1 MGRTEPS
8 IGRPPAAFR
17 KDVRAKKAKA
27 TINKVIPSLL
37 PGNPRAQKGIDKARL
52 VNPDIALWKAYE
64 EETAKEKEQQSKDK
78 KSARRKSKEMEGE
91 QIGNSVKKESADQ
104 AKSSIDQKP
113 DEQAKSVTLEE
124 PKLPRISLRMVDT
137 LTAARDLLEIEL
149 SSGDKVKVDLGNKF
163 ARVGI
168 LNMGSPL
175 SPGGGSLNGANS
187 QEESLCMR
195 TTLYPSLKDEW
206 YRIPELSAIYTPDV
220 LVFRDE
226 EAEDLDKKD
235 RFYVDCITAAMIRG
249 PEFHMDEEGIPR
261 YSNRK
266 DIEMVHRKIRMV
278 MRICVQ
284 MKIKRIVLGAWGC
297 GAHGN
302 PVQHLAMTWRQVLR
316 PIIENPKQ
324 NLSNAEKLKQKERWE
339 QIEEIVFAIK
349 DPNVADAFAAGFGEE
364 ELEFPDEDE
373 EEEEDEVEGEVKYT
387 DSALDQQQELRNKI
401 EELEMR
407 IRYRATDPKMK
418 AGLEAVLKGL
428 QKQLA
433 DS

>member
-64 EETAKEKEQQSKDK
+64 EEMEKEKQSKDK
-78 KSARRKSKEMEGE
+78 KHKRKDSKDMEPDDQVEVSA
-91 QIGNSVKKESADQ
+91 KKESDYQ
-104 AKSSIDQKP
+104 AKPEAPQ
-113 DEQAKSVTLEE
+113 EE
-124 PKLPRISLRMVDT
+124 KVPRISLRVADT
-137 LTAARDLLEIEL
+137 LTVARDLLEIEL

-168 LNMGSPL
+168 LNMSSPL
-175 SPGGGSLNGANS
+175 SPGGGFLNGANS

-206 YRIPELSAIYTPDV
+206 YRIPELCAIYTPDV

-249 PEFHMDEEGIPR
+249 PEFYMHDEEGVPVAR
-261 YSNRK
+261 YSNIK
-266 DIEMVHRKIRMV
+266 DVEMVYRKMRMV

-284 MKIKRIVLGAWGC
+284 MKMKRIVLGAWGC

-302 PVQHLAMTWRQVLR
+302 PVQDLAKTWRKVLR
-316 PIIENPKQ
+316 PTIEGSRS
-324 NLSNAEKLKQKERWE
+324 NLSNLEKLKQKEKWE
-339 QIEEIVFAIK
+339 QIEEVVFAIK
-349 DPNVADAFAAGFGEE
+349 DPNMAEAFAAGFGEE
-364 ELEFPDEDE
+364 LELADEEEGD
-373 EEEEDEVEGEVKYT
+373 EEEEDEVKAT
-387 DSALDQQQELRNKI
+387 DSALDKQQELRNKI
-401 EELEMR
+401 EELELR
-407 IRYRATDPKMK
+407 IKYRATDPDLK
-418 AGLEAVLKGL
+418 AGLEAILKGL

-433 DS
+433 DC